1 MQTTRIALLAG
12 VAAMALAGLTGIAEA
27 GSPETHVLTLR
38 VPDGQVEQVR
48 YMGDVPPTVVLTPA
62 ATAAL
67 AAPPDSFAADSFAAD
82 SFAADP
88 FAADPFAMFEQ
99 ISPALDRQETAMF
112 RIINAMAEPNG
123 TGFATIPVLAGPG
136 VCSRSVQI
144 TFGGN
149 GQAPRIVSRPFGD
162 CGVAHGK
169 PAPVM
174 LPNAPARKPAPDIV
188 QAQAAKPYLALVH
201 HVGDWQVGGWEH

>member
-12 VAAMALAGLTGIAEA
+12 VAAVALAGLTGIAEA

-38 VPDGQVEQVR
+38 LPDGQVEQVR
-48 YMGDVPPTVVLTPA
+48 YMGDLPPTVFLTPA
-62 ATAAL
+62 ARPAF
-67 AAPPDSFAADSFAAD
+67 AAPP
-82 SFAADP
+82 DP
-88 FAADPFAMFEQ
+88 FAADPFVMFEQ
-99 ISPALDRQETAMF
+99 ISAALDRQEAAMF
-112 RIINAMAEPNG
+112 RMINAVAEPNG
-123 TGFATIPVLAGPG
+123 AGFATIPVLAGPG

-144 TFGGN
+144 TFEGN
-149 GQAPRIVSRPFGD
+149 GQAPRIVSRTSGD

-188 QAQAAKPYLALVH
+188 QAKAAKPYLALVH
-201 HVGDWQVGGWEH
+201 HVGDWQVGDWKH